1 MPEQLN
7 ERATLL
13 LKKLVYSYIADGQPV
28 GSKKLADDADAWR
41 SKERDLQVGE
51 LGLEVDVESVMDPEH
66 LSELHALSLPQL
78 VVNGHHNAE
87 KTSMTLTEIKAYLS
101 TFDS

>member
-1 MPEQLN
+1 MKIEIYGDGCSKCDALKEKAEQAV
-7 ERATLL
+7 R
-13 LKKLVYSYIADGQPV
+13 
-28 GSKKLADDADAWR
+28 
-41 SKERDLQVGE
+41 E
-51 LGLEVDVESVMDPEH
+51 LGLEVNVQSVMDPEH

-87 KTSMTLTEIKAYLS
+87 KTSMTLSEIKEYLS